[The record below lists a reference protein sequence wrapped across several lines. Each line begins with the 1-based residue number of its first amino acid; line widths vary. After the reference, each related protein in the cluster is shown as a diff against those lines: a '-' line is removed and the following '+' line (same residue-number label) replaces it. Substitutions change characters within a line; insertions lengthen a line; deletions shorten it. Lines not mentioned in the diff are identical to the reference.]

1 MNWYKAAAKRF
12 NFWTI
17 GDNALVTPAEFGAIT
32 CGEKHLL
39 SLRPNTSPLTQRLF
53 FTQEYE
59 GKEDA
64 LHFLADNRGIHP
76 ETQRLFFTERY
87 TVRYKSNTLW
97 YLAQNPNITPETQL
111 LFLTEEYSWKDL
123 VLETLER
130 NKNFLRGDFTPE
142 QWLEFKNAAR
152 GRMRLNVL
160 SKRLE
165 QLKEIP

>member
-53 FTQEYE
+53 FTQEYKRKDE
-59 GKEDA
+59 A
-64 LHFLADNRGIHP
+64 LH
-76 ETQRLFFTERY
+76 
-87 TVRYKSNTLW
+87 
-97 YLAQNPNITPETQL
+97 YLAQNTGISPLTQPLFFTQEYEDKGDVLQNLAKNTSISPLTQL
-111 LFLTEEYSWKDL
+111 MFFTEPYERKNH
-123 VLETLER
+123 VLASLIW
-130 NKNFLRGDFTPE
+130 NPSFLRDFTKE
-142 QWLEFKNAAR
+142 QRLQIKNAAR
-152 GRMRLNVL
+152 GEMRLLVL

-165 QLKEIP
+165 QIVGAS

>member
-12 NFWTI
+12 NFWII

-32 CGEKHLL
+32 WGEKHLL

-53 FTQEYE
+53 FTQEYKRKDE
-59 GKEDA
+59 A
-64 LHFLADNRGIHP
+64 LHYLAQNRGIHP

-87 TVRYKSNTLW
+87 ERKNPILQ